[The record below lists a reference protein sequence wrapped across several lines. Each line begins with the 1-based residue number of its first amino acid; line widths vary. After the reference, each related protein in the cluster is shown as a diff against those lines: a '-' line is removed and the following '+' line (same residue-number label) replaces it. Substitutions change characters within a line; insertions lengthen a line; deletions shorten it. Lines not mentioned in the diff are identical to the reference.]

1 MTLAGVT
8 RQAAA
13 ASESWHAS
21 CRRLDIELIWLLDSI
36 AWRAASHGSSLLDDP
51 PTSHPRDDAESE
63 SANRSVKVWMHV
75 LGDLKRPGVRDI
87 LIYCVDGLTGFPEA
101 IEAVFPRPTA
111 QSAAGATAPL
121 KRPWPRRNGPP
132 RGSSASS
139 SSPLRTASAVRRRP
153 RAKRRQ
159 DRRALAD
166 QGQARE
172 DLVPAKSTAAPDSL
186 PPFRPLKAVSGAQLV
201 RGSVLVAFRVPRRS
215 CSRRRGRQGSRQRD
229 QETCGATRRRE
240 RRGPQSRTGTS
251 PAWGGTLNQ
260 P

>member
-13 ASESWHAS
+13 AMESWQAS

-87 LIYCVDGLTGFPEA
+87 LNCCVDGLTGFPEA

-159 DRRALAD
+159 DRRGLAD

-186 PPFRPLKAVSGAQLV
+186 PSFRPLKAVSGAQLV
-201 RGSVLVAFRVPRRS
+201 RVRSSLRFEFRDVRARAVAVDKALANAIKKPAA
-215 CSRRRGRQGSRQRD
+215 QRD
-229 QETCGATRRRE
+229 GASAKDLKAGPAQAQLGVE
-240 RRGPQSRTGTS
+240 R
-251 PAWGGTLNQ
+251 
-260 P
+260 